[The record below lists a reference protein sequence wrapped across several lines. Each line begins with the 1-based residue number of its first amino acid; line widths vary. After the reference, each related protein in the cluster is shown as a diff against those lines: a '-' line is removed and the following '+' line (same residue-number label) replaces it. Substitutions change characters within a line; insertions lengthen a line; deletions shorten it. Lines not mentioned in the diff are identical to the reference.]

1 MTSPRPE
8 SAPLNDAELDALRE
22 ITQHLTR
29 TDPGLLESGQHRPC
43 AGRRLLAGAVLV
55 ACLVVGV
62 LAVAAGA
69 TAALGVGVGLVGA
82 VTVVT
87 TIGLRRASARRPPDT
102 P

>member
-1 MTSPRPE
+1 
-8 SAPLNDAELDALRE
+8 
-22 ITQHLTR
+22 
-29 TDPGLLESGQHRPC
+29 
-43 AGRRLLAGAVLV
+43 V
-55 ACLVVGV
+55 VVGV